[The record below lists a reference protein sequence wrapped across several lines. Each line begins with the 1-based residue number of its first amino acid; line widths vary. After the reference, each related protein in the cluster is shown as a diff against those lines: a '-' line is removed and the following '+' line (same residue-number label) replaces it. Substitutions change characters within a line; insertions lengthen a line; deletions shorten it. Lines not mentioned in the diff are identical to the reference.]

1 MKKLSIFPKSIA
13 SIIVLLLCITV
24 QISFAQDSFSINES
38 PLPAPTEPVNDFAG
52 VIDDTVERQINQ
64 KIKDFKAKY
73 NPPVV
78 LAVAVVKTTGERDI
92 FEYSLAV
99 ARGWKIGTKDDDN
112 PTALLFIAVDDRKYF
127 TQVSKDLQDE
137 LPDALVGQLQRQ
149 YLVPAFKQGD
159 YTKGVSDTI
168 DAYIRTIEAKQTG
181 VAVPTPAPVGKT
193 QPQQSKRSSFSL
205 CGALPCLIILF
216 IIMIAIFSRAGRR
229 KNRNDNNRWGGGGFG
244 GGGGSVLPWIIG
256 SAIANSIGNSS
267 SGGWS
272 GGGGSSDWG
281 GGSSGGSDWGGFGGG
296 GDFDG
301 GGAGGD
307 W

>member
-1 MKKLSIFPKSIA
+1 MKKLSISPKSIA
-13 SIIVLLLCITV
+13 SVIVLLFCITV
-24 QISFAQDSFSINES
+24 QIGFSQETKPFSLGES
-38 PLPAPTEPVNDFAG
+38 PLPAPTEPVNDIAG
-52 VIDDTVERQINQ
+52 VIDDGVEQQINK
-64 KIKDFKAKY
+64 KIKDFKAKF

-92 FEYSLAV
+92 FDYSLAV
-99 ARGWKIGTKDDDN
+99 ARGWKIGSKEEDN
-112 PTALLFIAVDDRKYF
+112 PSALLFIAVDDRKYF

-137 LPDALVGQLQRQ
+137 LPDGIAGQLQRQ

-159 YTKGVSDTI
+159 YTKGVADTI

-181 VAVPTPAPVGKT
+181 APVTTPEPVGKT
-193 QPQQSKRSSFSL
+193 KQQEKKGSFSI
-205 CGALPCLIILF
+205 CGVVPCLIILF
-216 IIMIAIFSRAGRR
+216 IIMIAIFSRGGR
-229 KNRNDNNRWGGGGFG
+229 KNKNDNNRWGGGGFG
-244 GGGGSVLPWIIG
+244 GGGGVLPWIIG

-267 SGGWS
+267 
-272 GGGGSSDWG
+272 GGGSSSDWGG